1 MHKNKKNTP
10 KSLRKSKKLNIAKET
25 GLLDLQKAP
34 QPQQRIIHMMGTAED
49 MAKALLEIGRV
60 EENWHESWKETD
72 ITASAFII
80 EDMVFESMDFDLD
93 ISLLGA
99 NGYII
104 VFSNC
109 VFMNEKSRSGG
120 DLILNII
127 GNRNAVVFNKCKFY
141 ASHWEVHSTGN
152 VIVDSCEAYAQSLYF
167 ESNGESTIVFRGENG
182 TSCGVCVKR
191 YARVII
197 SENLNGIR
205 GGGIRIYEPTIVDVD
220 RATYKTITNRHHYA
234 QSIYIYNMKA
244 TISEGEPKVNVS
256 NSELSQWS
264 IRIIDS
270 SLNNINVC
278 YTTELGQIVLKD
290 SRVGYYGV
298 GSTSHVQMI
307 CAVDSLVKTF
317 GNEDCTDYLFSS
329 NSLGIPEK
337 PMTLYKKVRV
347 KTIFGDEESAIVTLE
362 VPAKALKNHSLYGV
376 KCRVSEAKVKDITWS
391 SFEKRGK
398 RVHYFWPFSW
408 VRSIHDYKFHY
419 RRGKVVMPK
428 EPFDKSD
435 EECSTGIHGFVD
447 IEDAMEY

>member
-1 MHKNKKNTP
+1 MHKNKKNTS
-10 KSLRKSKKLNIAKET
+10 KSLRKAKKLNIAKET

-34 QPQQRIIHMMGTAED
+34 QPQQRFIPMMDTAED

-60 EENWHESWKETD
+60 EENWHESWVGTD

-80 EDMVFESMDFDLD
+80 EDTAFESMDFNLD
-93 ISLLGA
+93 VSLLGS
-99 NGYII
+99 NDYVI

-109 VFMNEKSRSGG
+109 KFMNVKSRLGS
-120 DLILNII
+120 LTLNIV
-127 GNRNAVVFNKCKFY
+127 GNRNVVVFNKCKFY
-141 ASHWEVHSTGN
+141 EHNWEVHSTGD
-152 VIVDSCEAYAQSLYF
+152 VIVDSCKAYNQSLYF
-167 ESNGESTIVFRGENG
+167 ESHGESTIVFRGETGSN
-182 TSCGVCVKR
+182 SYGVCVKH

-197 SENLNGIR
+197 SDNLNGICS
-205 GGGIRIYEPTIVDVD
+205 GGFRIYEPTIVDVD
-220 RATYKTITNRHHYA
+220 RATYKTTTDRHHYA
-234 QSIYIYNMKA
+234 QSIRIFNMKA

-256 NSELSQWS
+256 NSDLSQCS
-264 IRIIDS
+264 VRIFDS
-270 SLNNINVC
+270 SLNSINVHS
-278 YTTELGQIVLKD
+278 TAEIGQLVIKD

-298 GSTSHVQMI
+298 GCMSHVQMI
-307 CAVDSLVKTF
+307 CAVDSLIKF
-317 GNEDCTDYLFSS
+317 FDDGDQTDYLFSS

-362 VPAKALKNHSLYGV
+362 VPAKALKNHSLNGS

-391 SFEKRGK
+391 GGEKKGK

-419 RRGKVVMPK
+419 RRGKVVKPN
-428 EPFDKSD
+428 EPFDRSS

-447 IEDAMEY
+447 IEDAIEY

>member
-1 MHKNKKNTP
+1 MHKNKKNTA
-10 KSLRKSKKLNIAKET
+10 KSLRKAKKLNLAKET

-34 QPQQRIIHMMGTAED
+34 QQQQRFIPMMETAED

-60 EENWHESWKETD
+60 EENWHASWQDTD
-72 ITASAFII
+72 ITAPAFII
-80 EDMVFESMDFDLD
+80 EDTEFESMDFTLD

-109 VFMNEKSRSGG
+109 EFNNEKSRFGG
-120 DLILNII
+120 LTLNII
-127 GNRNAVVFNKCKFY
+127 GNQNVVVFNKCKFY
-141 ASHWEVHSTGN
+141 ESNWEVHSHGH
-152 VIVDSCEAYAQSLYF
+152 VIVDSCESYGQSLYF
-167 ESNGESTIVFRGENG
+167 ESHRESTIVFRGENR
-182 TSCGVCVKR
+182 TNSGVCVKK

-197 SENLNGIR
+197 SDNLNGI
-205 GGGIRIYEPTIVDVD
+205 GGFRIYEPTIVDID
-220 RATYKTITNRHHYA
+220 RATYKTMTSRHHYA
-234 QSIYIYNMKA
+234 QSIRIYNMKA
-244 TISEGEPKVNVS
+244 TISEGEPKVHVS

-278 YTTELGQIVLKD
+278 NTAELGQLVLKD

-317 GNEDCTDYLFSS
+317 GNEDRTDYLFSS

-347 KTIFGDEESAIVTLE
+347 KHLFGEEESAIVTLE
-362 VPAKALKNHSLYGV
+362 VPTTALKNHSLYGS

-391 SFEKRGK
+391 RGEKKGK

-419 RRGKVVMPK
+419 RRGKVVKPK
-428 EPFDKSD
+428 EPFDKSS
-435 EECSTGIHGFVD
+435 EECSTGIHGFID
-447 IEDAMEY
+447 IDDAMEY